1 MLKIKKTDV
10 FLNKNIFKNI
20 LYYNTKQ
27 TNLQNNIMYIKIS
40 AL

>member
-1 MLKIKKTDV
+1 MLKIKKTDI
-10 FLNKNIFKNI
+10 FLNENIFKNI

-27 TNLQNNIMYIKIS
+27 TNLKNNIMYIKIS